1 MNRLFQGWRVPVV
14 RCFLKLSLPAILA
27 LGLAAGSTPAHAQDL
42 TNTPFNVYFS
52 GQIAVGD
59 TSQPLVLE
67 SATGY
72 GSGWFF
78 GDATAQFQDYL
89 DTTTDPGNLTSGSWI
104 AYQSDGNAILG
115 TYSGQRSLPDA
126 NGIATI
132 SGTYTVTDGW
142 NVFMG
147 ITGDG
152 VFTGT
157 INVLTG
163 EWTISL
169 SGMISDSAEASL

>member
-1 MNRLFQGWRVPVV
+1 VNRLFELWRTPVV
-14 RCFLKLSLPAILA
+14 RRFLKLSLPAFLA

-42 TNTPFNVYFS
+42 TSTPFNVYFS
-52 GQIAVGD
+52 GQIAVSD
-59 TSQPLVLE
+59 TSAPLVLE
-67 SATGY
+67 SASGY

-78 GDATAQFQDYL
+78 GNASAQFQDFL
-89 DTTTDPGNLTSGSWI
+89 DTSTNPGNLTSGSWI

-115 TYSGQRSLPDA
+115 TYAGQRSLPDN
-126 NGIATI
+126 NGVATI

-142 NVFMG
+142 NAFMG
-147 ITGDG
+147 ITGEG

-157 INVLTG
+157 INVVTG